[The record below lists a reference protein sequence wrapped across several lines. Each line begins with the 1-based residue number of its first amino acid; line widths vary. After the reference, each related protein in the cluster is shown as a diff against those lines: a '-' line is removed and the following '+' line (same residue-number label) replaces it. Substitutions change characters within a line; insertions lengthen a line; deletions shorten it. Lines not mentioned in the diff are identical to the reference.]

1 MIHSIK
7 RLTYRINF
15 VNHTAGSAL
24 IEASS
29 EEEALEMLKRNDCDY
44 SDPIP
49 LEPELISIEVVYG

>member
-1 MIHSIK
+1 MIHSIN
-7 RLTYRINF
+7 RQTYRINF

-24 IEASS
+24 IEARS
-29 EEEALEMLKRNDCDY
+29 EEEALEILKRNDCDY